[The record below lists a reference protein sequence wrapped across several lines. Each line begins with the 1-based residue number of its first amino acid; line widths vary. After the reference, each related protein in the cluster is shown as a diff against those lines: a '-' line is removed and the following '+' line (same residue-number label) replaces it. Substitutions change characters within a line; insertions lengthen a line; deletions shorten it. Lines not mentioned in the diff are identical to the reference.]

1 MGPAPSSFMTV
12 LKAPPAGVPHWGQLM
27 ELPVFF
33 LALFGI
39 LSSLHLIYAR
49 GLIAY
54 YTNA

>member
-1 MGPAPSSFMTV
+1 MTV

-39 LSSLHLIYAR
+39 LSSLHLISAR